1 LQSRRRRPSADR
13 RAAAVRR
20 ASRQLARV
28 LDPPE
33 PPKLRYV
40 SDSHPGISR
49 RRVGSGFRY
58 VDADGRTVGDPAEL
72 RRIRS
77 IAIPPAWADVWI
89 CPRADGHLQA
99 VGRDARGRKQ
109 YRYHPAWREFRE
121 RDKYGRMLAFGR
133 ALPRIRGRVARDL
146 ARSGLPREKV
156 LAAVVDLLQATDI
169 RIGNEEYAREN
180 QSYGLTTLRDR
191 HVRVSGSEVR
201 FRFRGKS
208 GKVRDVVLSDP
219 RAARLVKRFQDLPG
233 QELFQYVD
241 DGGELRSI
249 DSGDVNDYLREISG
263 EEFSAKDFRTW
274 AGSVLT
280 ACALRELRC
289 GRTRRE
295 ANRNL
300 VRAIDVVAER
310 LGNTRAVCRRSY
322 VHPAVIDTYLEG
334 RVIADCES
342 RGKIVTHRRTAS
354 LSPDEK
360 ALLALLREATRQL
373 ESSKRRG
380 RKAGA
385 DMRRAGRGGSGGIG
399 GAQRQSREHRTGP
412 PSR

>member
-1 LQSRRRRPSADR
+1 
-13 RAAAVRR
+13 
-20 ASRQLARV
+20 V
-28 LDPPE
+28 LEPAE

-40 SDSHPGISR
+40 SDSSVGISR
-49 RRVGSGFRY
+49 RRTGSGFRY
-58 VDADGRTVGDPAEL
+58 VDPGGRTIRDPAEL

-77 IAIPPAWADVWI
+77 IAIPPAWTGVWI

-133 ALPRIRGRVARDL
+133 VLPRIRGRVARDL

-156 LAAVVDLLQATDI
+156 LATVVDLLQATNI

-191 HVRVSGSEVR
+191 HVRVSGSDIH

-208 GKVRDVVLSDP
+208 GKVRDIVLSDP
-219 RAARLVKRFQDLPG
+219 RLAPLVKRFQDLPG

-241 DGGELRSI
+241 DDGELRSI

-274 AGSVLT
+274 AGTVLT

-289 GRTRRE
+289 ARTRRE
-295 ANRNL
+295 ANGNV

-322 VHPAVIDTYLEG
+322 VHPTVIDAYLAG

-342 RGKIVTHRRTAS
+342 RGKLVTHRRSAS

-360 ALLALLREATRQL
+360 AMLAFLREAARELRSAQKKGGPVVRPP
-373 ESSKRRG
+373 SKPSRSLVSG
-380 RKAGA
+380 RKRSGA
-385 DMRRAGRGGSGGIG
+385 RS
-399 GAQRQSREHRTGP
+399 
-412 PSR
+412 